1 MNYRVI
7 QQKVYDKTGK
17 LIQGYSGNFRADT
30 GECLAIT
37 SDKYKIVHHQDALDA
52 VQSCLDFGDYKRK
65 LYSIKGG
72 RRLYAVYDFND
83 QRQQIQAGDDVGFRL
98 LLKNSYDGSSGVDLA
113 AGLLRIICTNGM
125 VVMAKDNHVTR
136 QHRSRGGGEIDL
148 GFLSETIR
156 QSKLQWAASVEFFKV
171 MSNTPIT
178 QREGVD
184 MVDLMVK
191 DKVIAKIHAEE
202 IKKIWDKPTYDLDQR
217 RSTYNLYNAVTQYL
231 TPLAEEK
238 FEQVQRTSR
247 KVLKHLTK

>member
-1 MNYRVI
+1 MNYRVNK
-7 QQKVYDKTGK
+7 QKVYDKTGK
-17 LIQGYSGNFRADT
+17 LIKGYSGNFRADT

-65 LYSIKGG
+65 LYSIKDG
-72 RRLYAVYDFND
+72 RRMFAVYDFSD
-83 QRQQIQAGDDVGFRL
+83 QRQQIQKGDDVGFRL
-98 LLKNSYDGSSGVDLA
+98 VLKNSYDGSCGIDLA

-136 QHRSRGGGEIDL
+136 PHRSRGEVDL
-148 GFLSETIR
+148 GFLSDTIQR
-156 QSKLQWAASVEFFKV
+156 SKMQWTASVEFFKE

-178 QREGVD
+178 QREGVE
-184 MVDLMVK
+184 MVESMVK
-191 DKVIAKIHAEE
+191 GKVIAKVHAEE
-202 IKKIWDKPTYDLDQR
+202 IKKIWDKPTYDLDSSR
-217 RSTYNLYNAVTQYL
+217 NTYNLYNAVTQYL

-247 KVLKHLTK
+247 LVLKHLTK

>member
-1 MNYRVI
+1 MNYRVK
-7 QQKVYDKTGK
+7 QQKVYDKTGR
-17 LIQGYSGNFRADT
+17 LIKGYSGNFRADT

-72 RRLYAVYDFND
+72 RRLYAVYDFSD
-83 QRQQIQAGDDVGFRL
+83 QRKQIQAGDDVGFRL
-98 LLKNSYDGSSGVDLA
+98 LLKNSYDGSCGVDLA

-136 QHRSRGGGEIDL
+136 QHRSRHEELDL
-148 GFLSETIR
+148 SFLSETIE
-156 QSKLQWAASVEFFKV
+156 QSKLQWTASVEFFKA

-178 QREGVD
+178 QREGVE
-184 MVDLMVK
+184 MVESMVK
-191 DKVIAKIHAEE
+191 DKVIAKVHAEE
-202 IKKIWDKPTYDLDQR
+202 IKKIWDKPTYDLDR
-217 RSTYNLYNAVTQYL
+217 SRSTYNLYNAVTQYL

-247 KVLKHLTK
+247 QVLKHLTK

>member
-1 MNYRVI
+1 MNYKVK
-7 QQKVYDKTGK
+7 QQKVYDRAGR
-17 LIQGYSGNFRADT
+17 LIKGYSGNFRADT

-65 LYSIKGG
+65 LYSIKDG

-98 LLKNSYDGSSGVDLA
+98 LLKNSYDGSCGVDLA

-148 GFLSETIR
+148 GFLSETIE
-156 QSKLQWAASVEFFKV
+156 QSKMQWTASVEFFKA

-178 QREGVD
+178 QREGIE
-184 MVDLMVK
+184 MVESMVK
-191 DKVIAKIHAEE
+191 DAVIAKVHAEE
-202 IKKIWDKPTYDLDQR
+202 IKKIWDKPTYDLDNS

-247 KVLKHLTK
+247 KVLQYINK

>member
-1 MNYRVI
+1 MNYRVK
-7 QQKVYDKTGK
+7 QQKVYDKAGN
-17 LIQGYSGNFRADT
+17 LIKGYSGNFRADT

-72 RRLYAVYDFND
+72 RRLYAVYDFSD
-83 QRQQIQAGDDVGFRL
+83 QREQIQRGDDVGFRL
-98 LLKNSYDGSSGVDLA
+98 LLKNSYDGSCGVDLA

-136 QHRSRGGGEIDL
+136 QHRSRDTELDL
-148 GFLSETIR
+148 SFLSETIE
-156 QSKLQWAASVEFFKV
+156 QSKLQWTASVEFFKS

-178 QREGVD
+178 QREGVE
-184 MVDLMVK
+184 MVESMVK
-191 DKVIAKIHAEE
+191 DKVIAKEHAEE
-202 IKKIWDKPTYDLDQR
+202 IKKIWDKPTYDLDR
-217 RSTYNLYNAVTQYL
+217 SRSTYNLYNAVTQYL

-247 KVLKHLTK
+247 QVLKHLTK

>member
-1 MNYRVI
+1 
-7 QQKVYDKTGK
+7 VYDRAGR
-17 LIQGYSGNFRADT
+17 LIKGYSGNFRADT

-65 LYSIKGG
+65 LYSIKDG

-98 LLKNSYDGSSGVDLA
+98 LLKNSYDGSCGVDLA

-125 VVMAKDNHVTR
+125 VVMARDNHVTR

-148 GFLSETIR
+148 GFLSETIE
-156 QSKLQWAASVEFFKV
+156 QSKMQWTASVEFFKA

-178 QREGVD
+178 QREGIE
-184 MVDLMVK
+184 MVESMVK
-191 DKVIAKIHAEE
+191 DAVIAKVHAEE
-202 IKKIWDKPTYDLDQR
+202 IKKIWDKPTYDLDNS

-247 KVLKHLTK
+247 KVLQYINK

>member
-1 MNYRVI
+1 MNYKVK
-7 QQKVYDKTGK
+7 QQKVYDRAGR
-17 LIQGYSGNFRADT
+17 LIKGYSGNFRADT

-65 LYSIKGG
+65 LYSIKDG

-98 LLKNSYDGSSGVDLA
+98 LLKNSYDGSCGVDLA

-148 GFLSETIR
+148 GFLSETIE
-156 QSKLQWAASVEFFKV
+156 QSKMQWTASVEFFKA

-178 QREGVD
+178 QREGIE
-184 MVDLMVK
+184 MVESMVK
-191 DKVIAKIHAEE
+191 DKVIAKVHAEE
-202 IKKIWDKPTYDLDQR
+202 IKKIWDKPTYDLDR
-217 RSTYNLYNAVTQYL
+217 SRSTYNLYNAVTQYL

-247 KVLKHLTK
+247 QVLKHLTK

>member
-1 MNYRVI
+1 MNYKVK
-7 QQKVYDKTGK
+7 QQKVYDRAGK
-17 LIQGYSGNFRADT
+17 LIKGYSGNFRADT

-65 LYSIKGG
+65 LYSIKDG

-98 LLKNSYDGSSGVDLA
+98 LLKNSYDGSCGVDLA

-148 GFLSETIR
+148 GFLSETIE
-156 QSKLQWAASVEFFKV
+156 QSKMQWTASVEFFKA

-178 QREGVD
+178 QREGIE
-184 MVDLMVK
+184 MVESMVK
-191 DKVIAKIHAEE
+191 DAVIAKVHAEE
-202 IKKIWDKPTYDLDQR
+202 IKKIWDKPTYDLDNS

-247 KVLKHLTK
+247 KVLQYINK

>member
-1 MNYRVI
+1 MNYKVI

-17 LIQGYSGNFRADT
+17 RIQGYSGNFRADT

-52 VQSCLDFGDYKRK
+52 VQSCLDFGDYTRK
-65 LYSIKGG
+65 LYSIKDG

-83 QRQQIQAGDDVGFRL
+83 QRKQIQAGDDVGFRL
-98 LLKNSYDGSSGVDLA
+98 LLKNSYDGSCGIDLA

-125 VVMAKDNHVTR
+125 VVMAKDNHITR
-136 QHRSRGGGEIDL
+136 QHRSRDNNVDL
-148 GFLSETIR
+148 SFLTETIK
-156 QSKLQWAASVEFFKV
+156 QSKMQWTASVEFFKA

-178 QREGVD
+178 QHEGVE
-184 MVDLMVK
+184 MVESMVK
-191 DKVIAKIHAEE
+191 DKVIAKKHAEE
-202 IKKIWDKPTYDLDQR
+202 IKKIWAKPTYNLDQR

-247 KVLKHLTK
+247 QVLKHLTK

>member
-1 MNYRVI
+1 MNYRVK
-7 QQKVYDKTGK
+7 QQKVYDRTGR
-17 LIQGYSGNFRADT
+17 LIEGYSGNFRADT

-83 QRQQIQAGDDVGFRL
+83 QRKQIQAGDDVGFRL
-98 LLKNSYDGSSGVDLA
+98 LLKNSYDGSCGVDLA
-113 AGLLRIICTNGM
+113 AGLLRIIFTNGM

-136 QHRSRGGGEIDL
+136 QHRSSDEELDL
-148 GFLSETIR
+148 SFLSETIE
-156 QSKLQWAASVEFFKV
+156 QSKLQWTASVEFFKS

-178 QREGVD
+178 QREGVE
-184 MVDLMVK
+184 MVESMVK

-202 IKKIWDKPTYDLDQR
+202 IKNIWDKPTYDLDKS

-247 KVLKHLTK
+247 QVLKHLTK

>member
-1 MNYRVI
+1 MNYRVK
-7 QQKVYDKTGK
+7 QQKVYDRAGR
-17 LIQGYSGNFRADT
+17 LIKGYSGNFRADT

-65 LYSIKGG
+65 LYSIKDG

-98 LLKNSYDGSSGVDLA
+98 LLKNSYDGSCGVDLA

-125 VVMAKDNHVTR
+125 VVMARDNHVTR

-148 GFLSETIR
+148 GFLSETIE
-156 QSKLQWAASVEFFKV
+156 QSKMQWTASVEFFKA

-178 QREGVD
+178 QREGIE
-184 MVDLMVK
+184 MVESMVK
-191 DKVIAKIHAEE
+191 DAVIAKVHAEE
-202 IKKIWDKPTYDLDQR
+202 IKKIWDKPTYDLDNS

-231 TPLAEEK
+231 TPLAEDK

-247 KVLKHLTK
+247 KVLQYINK

>member
-1 MNYRVI
+1 MNYKVK
-7 QQKVYDKTGK
+7 QQKVYDRTGR
-17 LIQGYSGNFRADT
+17 LIKGYSGNFRADT

-65 LYSIKGG
+65 LYSIKDG

-98 LLKNSYDGSSGVDLA
+98 LLKNSYDGSCGVDLA

-148 GFLSETIR
+148 GFLSETIE
-156 QSKLQWAASVEFFKV
+156 QSKMQWTASVEFFKA

-178 QREGVD
+178 QREGIE
-184 MVDLMVK
+184 MVESMVK
-191 DKVIAKIHAEE
+191 DAVIAKVHAEE
-202 IKKIWDKPTYDLDQR
+202 IKKIWDKPTYDLDNS

-247 KVLKHLTK
+247 KVLQYINK

>member
-7 QQKVYDKTGK
+7 QQKVYDRAGR
-17 LIQGYSGNFRADT
+17 LIKGYSGNFRADT

-72 RRLYAVYDFND
+72 RRLYAVYDFDD

-125 VVMAKDNHVTR
+125 VIMAKDNHVTR

-148 GFLSETIR
+148 GFLSETIK
-156 QSKLQWAASVEFFKV
+156 QSKMQWVASVEFFKT
-171 MSNTPIT
+171 MASARIT
-178 QREGVD
+178 HNEGSAILES
-184 MVDLMVK
+184 MIK
-191 DKVIAKIHAEE
+191 DNVIAKKHVEE
-202 IKKIWDKPTYDLDQR
+202 IKKIWDKPTYDLDNS

-231 TPLAEEK
+231 TPLAEDK

-247 KVLKHLTK
+247 KVLQYINK